1 MIYLAAPYST
11 GLTPGMDSHEA
22 MRLRASEI
30 NKAAAQL
37 MESGAIVYSPISHG
51 VSLEPHVSPDNLK
64 DHHFWMNHCFGMLDR
79 SSEMYVL
86 KLPGWDKS
94 KGVAMEISR
103 ARLRGIPVS
112 YIFCHGENE

>member
-11 GLTPGMDSHEA
+11 GLTPGMDPHEA

-51 VSLEPHVSPDNLK
+51 VSLSALLGCE
-64 DHHFWMNHCFGMLDR
+64 
-79 SSEMYVL
+79 
-86 KLPGWDKS
+86 
-94 KGVAMEISR
+94 
-103 ARLRGIPVS
+103 
-112 YIFCHGENE
+112 